1 MSYRN
6 PPIIVDR
13 STDVWGK
20 AIAGF
25 GQQVAQGILSVSEAR
40 RKAEAAQAAQ
50 ARKEAQ
56 AQQKLTTA
64 TRASYMDAARDK
76 YIQIKKNGGLSLA
89 QQFMKQVEI
98 DLNGADGK
106 TGAIDASVQLA
117 LNTSLDA
124 DQRKKY
130 NKIVD
135 SAKMYQA
142 EAVSGFANVMSGLDY
157 AKEKGEDTQ
166 TKPGGWTYKG
176 GNKKEMFSN
185 QLLHY
190 ALDTDVMINDDV
202 IEDRKTYKGKEG
214 EIFVEGIT
222 LVPVEQF
229 NEGGTFAE
237 TLDEGELEDVEKVT
251 KGNKVYY
258 KFSSKK
264 DIRQWDGELVTDIP
278 ALPDYSKVYQ
288 EVNIENDKG
297 SVNTNLV
304 SEIQRTEGGYDYKEK
319 ILDIGTIRKNLE
331 SVMSGQASRIM
342 AGSDQEIQAFTTFA
356 LEKGGMTMKQFNKDY
371 PDRSQRV
378 EYIKNALIDDS
389 INKKFSSEFGSNRLA
404 TAEDVERIKAANP
417 SSTIEVGQEIR
428 FNLDKQAKVEQ
439 EDIDDPTQFEIK
451 VGQAR
456 KAAPGILKEMT
467 SPDTAGSYFKNKKI
481 GGKNIVDVK
490 VIDVP
495 AADSGTGKGDDAKS
509 SKILELKF
517 VSGSS
522 IVKGEKTEF
531 TDTMK
536 FDLNNPTRLKT
547 LIDLLPDSDVLKQEL
562 KDLLDKKLKKV
573 NTGNLPIIKNN

>member
-25 GQQVAQGILSVSEAR
+25 GQQVAQGILSASEAR

-50 ARKEAQ
+50 AKKEAL

-76 YIQIKKNGGLSLA
+76 YIQIKKNSGLSLA

-98 DLNGADGK
+98 DLNGADGEV
-106 TGAIDASVQLA
+106 GAIDASVQLA
-117 LNTSLDA
+117 LNTSLTK
-124 DQRKKY
+124 DQRANY

-135 SAKMYQA
+135 GAKMYQA
-142 EAVSGFANVMSGLDY
+142 EAVSGFANLVSGLDY
-157 AKEKGEDTQ
+157 AKEKSETKDNTQ

-176 GNKKEMFSN
+176 GDNKERFSN

-214 EIFVEGIT
+214 EIFVEGVT

-229 NEGGTFAE
+229 DGDGTFAK
-237 TLDEGELEDVEKVT
+237 TLNENELKDVEKVT
-251 KGNKVYY
+251 KGDKVYY

-264 DIRQWDGELVTDIP
+264 DVREWDGELVTDIP

-288 EVNIENDKG
+288 EVNVEDDKG
-297 SVNTNLV
+297 SINTNLV
-304 SEIQRTEGGYDYKEK
+304 SEIEKTEDGYDVKEK
-319 ILDIGTIRKNLE
+319 ILDIGTIRDNLE

-356 LEKGGMTMKQFNKDY
+356 LEKGGMTMKQFNQDY

-389 INKKFSSEFGSNRLA
+389 INKKFSSEF
-404 TAEDVERIKAANP
+404 E
-417 SSTIEVGQEIR
+417 
-428 FNLDKQAKVEQ
+428 
-439 EDIDDPTQFEIK
+439 
-451 VGQAR
+451 
-456 KAAPGILKEMT
+456 
-467 SPDTAGSYFKNKKI
+467 
-481 GGKNIVDVK
+481 
-490 VIDVP
+490 
-495 AADSGTGKGDDAKS
+495 
-509 SKILELKF
+509 
-517 VSGSS
+517 
-522 IVKGEKTEF
+522 
-531 TDTMK
+531 
-536 FDLNNPTRLKT
+536 
-547 LIDLLPDSDVLKQEL
+547 
-562 KDLLDKKLKKV
+562 
-573 NTGNLPIIKNN
+573 

>member
-25 GQQVAQGILSVSEAR
+25 GQQVAQGILSASEAR

-50 ARKEAQ
+50 ARKEAL

-98 DLNGADGK
+98 DLNGADGEP
-106 TGAIDASVQLA
+106 GAIDASVQLA
-117 LNTSLDA
+117 LNTSLTG
-124 DQRKKY
+124 DQREKY

-135 SAKMYQA
+135 GAKMYQA
-142 EAVSGFANVMSGLDY
+142 EAVSGFANLMSGLDY
-157 AKEKGEDTQ
+157 AKEKGEDMQ

-176 GNKKEMFSN
+176 GNKKERFSN

-229 NEGGTFAE
+229 DGNGTFAE
-237 TLDEGELEDVEKVT
+237 TLDENELKDVEKVT
-251 KGNKVYY
+251 KGDKVYY

-264 DIRQWDGELVTDIP
+264 DVRQWDGELVTDIP

-288 EVNIENDKG
+288 EVNVEDDKG
-297 SVNTNLV
+297 SINTNLI
-304 SEIQRTEGGYDYKEK
+304 SEIEKTEGGYESTEK
-319 ILDIGTIRKNLE
+319 ILDIGTIRDNLE

-342 AGSDQEIQAFTTFA
+342 AGSDQEIQAFLTFG
-356 LEKGGMTMKQFNKDY
+356 LEKGGMTMKQFNETEQDPSK
-371 PDRSQRV
+371 RV
-378 EYIKNALIDDS
+378 EYIKNALINDS
-389 INKKFSSEFGSNRLA
+389 INKKFSSEFGSDRLA
-404 TAEDVERIKAANP
+404 TAKDVERIKAANP
-417 SSTIEVGQEIR
+417 SSKIEVGQEIR
-428 FNLDKQAKVEQ
+428 FSIDKQAKVKPEETKTPTEGEIRRGNYIETVKYLDSRFSI
-439 EDIDDPTQFEIK
+439 EDLNFESIVDLANGEGIK
-451 VGQAR
+451 VEKIYASEEDEKPSKIKIGNLTITQ
-456 KAAPGILKEMT
+456 KSTPKQI
-467 SPDTAGSYFKNKKI
+467 KKI
-481 GGKNIVDVK
+481 ALIAAGVKPKDAQDIIDGKEI
-490 VIDVP
+490 
-495 AADSGTGKGDDAKS
+495 A
-509 SKILELKF
+509 
-517 VSGSS
+517 
-522 IVKGEKTEF
+522 F
-531 TDTMK
+531 T
-536 FDLNNPTRLKT
+536 
-547 LIDLLPDSDVLKQEL
+547 VE
-562 KDLLDKKLKKV
+562 
-573 NTGNLPIIKNN
+573 TGNLPITKNN

>member
-25 GQQVAQGILSVSEAR
+25 GQQVAQGILSASEAR

-50 ARKEAQ
+50 AKKEAL

-76 YIQIKKNGGLSLA
+76 YIQIKKNSGLSLA

-98 DLNGADGK
+98 DLNGADGEV
-106 TGAIDASVQLA
+106 GAIDASVQLA
-117 LNTSLDA
+117 LNTSLTK
-124 DQRKKY
+124 DQRANY

-135 SAKMYQA
+135 GAKMYQA
-142 EAVSGFANVMSGLDY
+142 EAVSGFANLVSGLDY
-157 AKEKGEDTQ
+157 AKEKSETKDNTQ

-176 GNKKEMFSN
+176 GDNKERFSN

-214 EIFVEGIT
+214 EIFVEGVT

-229 NEGGTFAE
+229 DGDGTFAK
-237 TLDEGELEDVEKVT
+237 TLNENELKDVEKVT
-251 KGNKVYY
+251 KGDKVYY

-264 DIRQWDGELVTDIP
+264 DVREWDGELVTDIP

-288 EVNIENDKG
+288 EVNVEDDKG
-297 SVNTNLV
+297 SINTNLV
-304 SEIQRTEGGYDYKEK
+304 SEIEKTEDGYDVKEK
-319 ILDIGTIRKNLE
+319 ILDIGTIRDNLE

-356 LEKGGMTMKQFNKDY
+356 LEKGGMTMKQFNQDY

-389 INKKFSSEFGSNRLA
+389 INKKFSSEFSSFRPA
-404 TAEDVERIKAANP
+404 TDKDVERIKAANP
-417 SSTIEVGQEIR
+417 SSKIEVGQEIR
-428 FNLDKQAKVEQ
+428 FNIDKQSKIEPENVS
-439 EDIDDPTQFEIK
+439 DPTQFEIK
-451 VGQAR
+451 VGQAA
-456 KAAPGILKEMT
+456 KAAPGIFKEMT
-467 SPDTAGSYFKNKKI
+467 SPKTAAAYFKDRKI
-481 GGKNIVDVK
+481 GGEKI
-490 VIDVP
+490 I
-495 AADSGTGKGDDAKS
+495 AARINTSMSEAAGRGSKTP
-509 SKILELKF
+509 KILELDF

-522 IVKGEKTEF
+522 TAKGERTEF

-536 FDLNNPTRLKT
+536 FDLNNTTRLKT
-547 LIDLLPDSDVLKQEL
+547 LIGLLDDSDILKQEL
-562 KDLLDKKLKKV
+562 RKL
-573 NTGNLPIIKNN
+573 IKNPLLK

>member
-25 GQQVAQGILSVSEAR
+25 GQQVAQGILSASEAR

-50 ARKEAQ
+50 AKKEAL

-76 YIQIKKNGGLSLA
+76 YIQIKKNSGLSLA

-98 DLNGADGK
+98 DLNGADGEV
-106 TGAIDASVQLA
+106 GAIDASVQLA
-117 LNTSLDA
+117 LNTSLTK
-124 DQRKKY
+124 DQRANY

-135 SAKMYQA
+135 GAKMYQA
-142 EAVSGFANVMSGLDY
+142 EAVSGFANLVSGLDY
-157 AKEKGEDTQ
+157 AKEKSETKDNTQ

-176 GNKKEMFSN
+176 GDNKERFSN

-214 EIFVEGIT
+214 EIFVEGVT

-229 NEGGTFAE
+229 DGDGTFAK
-237 TLDEGELEDVEKVT
+237 TLNENELKDVEKVT
-251 KGNKVYY
+251 KGDKVYY

-264 DIRQWDGELVTDIP
+264 DVREWDGELVTDIP

-288 EVNIENDKG
+288 EVNVEDDKG
-297 SVNTNLV
+297 SINTNLV
-304 SEIQRTEGGYDYKEK
+304 SEIEKTEDGYDVKEK
-319 ILDIGTIRKNLE
+319 ILDIGTIRDNLE

-356 LEKGGMTMKQFNKDY
+356 LEKGGMTMKQFNQDY

-389 INKKFSSEFGSNRLA
+389 INKKFSSEFDSFRPA
-404 TAEDVERIKAANP
+404 TDKDVERIKAANP
-417 SSTIEVGQEIR
+417 SSKIEVGQEIR
-428 FNLDKQAKVEQ
+428 FNIDKQSKIEPENVS
-439 EDIDDPTQFEIK
+439 DPTQFEIK
-451 VGQAR
+451 VGQAA
-456 KAAPGILKEMT
+456 KAAPGIFKEMT
-467 SPDTAGSYFKNKKI
+467 SPKTAAAYFKDRKI
-481 GGKNIVDVK
+481 GGEKI
-490 VIDVP
+490 I
-495 AADSGTGKGDDAKS
+495 AARINTSMSEAAGRGSKTP
-509 SKILELKF
+509 KILELDF

-522 IVKGEKTEF
+522 TAKGERTEF

-536 FDLNNPTRLKT
+536 FDLNNTTRLKT
-547 LIDLLPDSDVLKQEL
+547 LINLLDDSDILKQEL
-562 KDLLDKKLKKV
+562 RKL
-573 NTGNLPIIKNN
+573 IKNPLLK

>member
-25 GQQVAQGILSVSEAR
+25 GQQVAQGILSASEAR

-50 ARKEAQ
+50 AKKEAL

-76 YIQIKKNGGLSLA
+76 YIQIKKNSGLSLA

-98 DLNGADGK
+98 DLNGADGEV
-106 TGAIDASVQLA
+106 GAIDASVQLA
-117 LNTSLDA
+117 LNTSLTK
-124 DQRKKY
+124 DQRANY

-135 SAKMYQA
+135 GAKMYQA
-142 EAVSGFANVMSGLDY
+142 EAVSGFANLVSGLDY
-157 AKEKGEDTQ
+157 AKEKSETKDNTQ

-176 GNKKEMFSN
+176 GDNKERFSN

-214 EIFVEGIT
+214 EIFVEGVT

-229 NEGGTFAE
+229 DGDGTFAK
-237 TLDEGELEDVEKVT
+237 TLNENELKDVEKVT
-251 KGNKVYY
+251 KGDKVYY

-264 DIRQWDGELVTDIP
+264 DVREWDGELVTDIP

-288 EVNIENDKG
+288 EVNVEDDKG
-297 SVNTNLV
+297 SINTNLV
-304 SEIQRTEGGYDYKEK
+304 SEIEKTEDGYDVKEK
-319 ILDIGTIRKNLE
+319 ILDIGTIRDNLE

-356 LEKGGMTMKQFNKDY
+356 LEKGGMTMKQFNQDY

-389 INKKFSSEFGSNRLA
+389 INKKFSSEFDSFRPA
-404 TAEDVERIKAANP
+404 TDKDVERIKAANP
-417 SSTIEVGQEIR
+417 SSKIEVGQEIR
-428 FNLDKQAKVEQ
+428 FNIDKQSKIEPENVS
-439 EDIDDPTQFEIK
+439 DPTQFEIK
-451 VGQAR
+451 VGQAA
-456 KAAPGILKEMT
+456 KAAPGIFKEMT
-467 SPDTAGSYFKNKKI
+467 SPKTAAAYFKDRKI
-481 GGKNIVDVK
+481 GGEKI
-490 VIDVP
+490 I
-495 AADSGTGKGDDAKS
+495 AARINTSMSEAAGRGSKTP
-509 SKILELKF
+509 KILELDF

-522 IVKGEKTEF
+522 TAKGERTEF

-536 FDLNNPTRLKT
+536 FDLNNKTRLKT
-547 LIDLLPDSDVLKQEL
+547 LINLLDDSDILKQEL
-562 KDLLDKKLKKV
+562 TKL
-573 NTGNLPIIKNN
+573 IKNPLLK

>member
-25 GQQVAQGILSVSEAR
+25 GQQVAQGILSASEAR

-50 ARKEAQ
+50 AKKEAL

-76 YIQIKKNGGLSLA
+76 YIQIKKNSGLSLA

-98 DLNGADGK
+98 DLNGADGEV
-106 TGAIDASVQLA
+106 GAIDASVQLA
-117 LNTSLDA
+117 LNTSLTK
-124 DQRKKY
+124 DQRANY

-135 SAKMYQA
+135 GAKMYQA
-142 EAVSGFANVMSGLDY
+142 EAVSGFANLVSGLDY
-157 AKEKGEDTQ
+157 AKEKSETKDNTQ

-176 GNKKEMFSN
+176 GDNKERFSN

-214 EIFVEGIT
+214 EIFVEGVT

-229 NEGGTFAE
+229 DGDGTFAK
-237 TLDEGELEDVEKVT
+237 TLNENELKNVEKVT
-251 KGNKVYY
+251 KGDKVYY

-264 DIRQWDGELVTDIP
+264 DVREWDGELVTDIP

-288 EVNIENDKG
+288 EVNVEDDKG
-297 SVNTNLV
+297 SINTNLV
-304 SEIQRTEGGYDYKEK
+304 SEIEKTEDGYDVKEK
-319 ILDIGTIRKNLE
+319 ILDIGTIRDNLE

-356 LEKGGMTMKQFNKDY
+356 LEKGGMTMKQFNQDY

-389 INKKFSSEFGSNRLA
+389 INKKFSSEFDSFRPA
-404 TAEDVERIKAANP
+404 TDKDVERIKAANP
-417 SSTIEVGQEIR
+417 SSKIEVGQEIR
-428 FNLDKQAKVEQ
+428 FNIDKQSKIEPENVS
-439 EDIDDPTQFEIK
+439 DPTQFEIK
-451 VGQAR
+451 VGQAA
-456 KAAPGILKEMT
+456 KAAPGIFKEMT
-467 SPDTAGSYFKNKKI
+467 SPKTAAAYFKDRKI
-481 GGKNIVDVK
+481 GGEKI
-490 VIDVP
+490 I
-495 AADSGTGKGDDAKS
+495 AARINTSMSEAAGRGSKTP
-509 SKILELKF
+509 KILELDF

-522 IVKGEKTEF
+522 TAKGERTEF

-536 FDLNNPTRLKT
+536 FDLNNTTRLKT
-547 LIDLLPDSDVLKQEL
+547 LINLLDDSDILKQEL
-562 KDLLDKKLKKV
+562 TKL
-573 NTGNLPIIKNN
+573 IKNPLLK

>member
-25 GQQVAQGILSVSEAR
+25 GQQVAQGILSASEAR

-50 ARKEAQ
+50 AKKEAL

-76 YIQIKKNGGLSLA
+76 YIQIKKNSGLSLA

-98 DLNGADGK
+98 DLNGADGEV
-106 TGAIDASVQLA
+106 GAIDASVQLA
-117 LNTSLDA
+117 LNTSLTK
-124 DQRKKY
+124 DQRANY

-135 SAKMYQA
+135 GAKMYQA
-142 EAVSGFANVMSGLDY
+142 EAVSGFANLVSGLDY
-157 AKEKGEDTQ
+157 AKEKSETKDNTQ

-176 GNKKEMFSN
+176 GDNKERFSN

-214 EIFVEGIT
+214 EIFVEGVT

-229 NEGGTFAE
+229 DGDGTFAK
-237 TLDEGELEDVEKVT
+237 TLNENELKNVEKVT
-251 KGNKVYY
+251 KGDKVYY

-264 DIRQWDGELVTDIP
+264 DVREWDGELVTDIP

-288 EVNIENDKG
+288 EVNVEDDKG
-297 SVNTNLV
+297 SINTNLV
-304 SEIQRTEGGYDYKEK
+304 SEIEKTEDGYDVKEK
-319 ILDIGTIRKNLE
+319 ILDIGTIRDNLE

-356 LEKGGMTMKQFNKDY
+356 LEKGGMTMKQFNQDY

-389 INKKFSSEFGSNRLA
+389 INKKFSSEFDSFRPA
-404 TAEDVERIKAANP
+404 TDKDVERIKAANP
-417 SSTIEVGQEIR
+417 SSKIEVGQEIR
-428 FNLDKQAKVEQ
+428 FNIDKQSKIEPENVS
-439 EDIDDPTQFEIK
+439 DPTQFEIK
-451 VGQAR
+451 VGQAA
-456 KAAPGILKEMT
+456 KAAPGIFKEMT
-467 SPDTAGSYFKNKKI
+467 SPKTAAAYFKDRKI
-481 GGKNIVDVK
+481 GGEKI
-490 VIDVP
+490 I
-495 AADSGTGKGDDAKS
+495 AARINTSMSEAAGRGSKTP
-509 SKILELKF
+509 KILELDF

-522 IVKGEKTEF
+522 TAKGERTEF

-536 FDLNNPTRLKT
+536 FDLNNTTRLKT
-547 LIDLLPDSDVLKQEL
+547 LINLLDDSDILKQEL
-562 KDLLDKKLKKV
+562 RKL
-573 NTGNLPIIKNN
+573 IKNPLLK

>member
-25 GQQVAQGILSVSEAR
+25 GQQVAQGILSASEAR

-50 ARKEAQ
+50 AKKEAL

-76 YIQIKKNGGLSLA
+76 YIQIKKNSGLSLA

-98 DLNGADGK
+98 DLNGADGEV
-106 TGAIDASVQLA
+106 GAIDASVQLA
-117 LNTSLDA
+117 LNTSLTK
-124 DQRKKY
+124 DQRANY

-135 SAKMYQA
+135 GAKMYQA
-142 EAVSGFANVMSGLDY
+142 EAVSGFANLVSGLDY
-157 AKEKGEDTQ
+157 AKEKSETKDNTQ

-176 GNKKEMFSN
+176 GDNKERFSN

-214 EIFVEGIT
+214 EIFVEGVT

-229 NEGGTFAE
+229 DGDGTFAK
-237 TLDEGELEDVEKVT
+237 TLNENELKDVEKVT
-251 KGNKVYY
+251 KGDKVYY

-264 DIRQWDGELVTDIP
+264 DVREWDGELVTDIP

-288 EVNIENDKG
+288 EVNVEDDKG
-297 SVNTNLV
+297 SINTNLV
-304 SEIQRTEGGYDYKEK
+304 SEIEKTEDGYDVKEK
-319 ILDIGTIRKNLE
+319 ILDIGTIRDNLE

-356 LEKGGMTMKQFNKDY
+356 LEKGGMTMKQFNQDY

-389 INKKFSSEFGSNRLA
+389 INKKFSSEFSSFRPA
-404 TAEDVERIKAANP
+404 TDKDVERIKAANP
-417 SSTIEVGQEIR
+417 SSKIEVGQEIR
-428 FNLDKQAKVEQ
+428 FNIDKQSKIEP
-439 EDIDDPTQFEIK
+439 EDVSDPTQFEIK
-451 VGQAR
+451 VGQAA
-456 KAAPGILKEMT
+456 KAAPGIFKEMT
-467 SPDTAGSYFKNKKI
+467 SPKTAAAYFKDRKI
-481 GGKNIVDVK
+481 GGEKI
-490 VIDVP
+490 I
-495 AADSGTGKGDDAKS
+495 AARINTSMSEAAGRGSKTP
-509 SKILELKF
+509 KILELDF

-522 IVKGEKTEF
+522 TAKGERTEF

-536 FDLNNPTRLKT
+536 FDLNNKTRLKT
-547 LIDLLPDSDVLKQEL
+547 LINLLDDSDILKQEL
-562 KDLLDKKLKKV
+562 TKL
-573 NTGNLPIIKNN
+573 IKNPLLK

>member
-25 GQQVAQGILSVSEAR
+25 GQQVAQGILSASEAR

-50 ARKEAQ
+50 ARKEAL

-98 DLNGADGK
+98 DLNGADGEP
-106 TGAIDASVQLA
+106 GAIDASVQLA
-117 LNTSLDA
+117 LNTSLTG
-124 DQRKKY
+124 DQREKY

-135 SAKMYQA
+135 GAKMYQA
-142 EAVSGFANVMSGLDY
+142 EAVSGFANLMSGLDY
-157 AKEKGEDTQ
+157 AKEKGENMQ

-176 GNKKEMFSN
+176 GDKKERFSN

-229 NEGGTFAE
+229 DGNGTFAE
-237 TLDEGELEDVEKVT
+237 TLDENELKDVEKVT
-251 KGNKVYY
+251 KGDKVYY

-264 DIRQWDGELVTDIP
+264 DVRQWDGELVTDIP

-288 EVNIENDKG
+288 EVNVEDDKG
-297 SVNTNLV
+297 SINTNLV
-304 SEIQRTEGGYDYKEK
+304 SEIEKTEGGYESTEK
-319 ILDIGTIRKNLE
+319 ILDIGTIRDNLE

-342 AGSDQEIQAFTTFA
+342 AGSDQEIQAFLTFG
-356 LEKGGMTMKQFNKDY
+356 LEKGGMTMKQFNETEQDPSK
-371 PDRSQRV
+371 RV
-378 EYIKNALIDDS
+378 EYIKNALINDS
-389 INKKFSSEFGSNRLA
+389 INKKFSSEFGSDRLA
-404 TAEDVERIKAANP
+404 TAKDVERIKAANP
-417 SSTIEVGQEIR
+417 SSKIEVGQEIR
-428 FNLDKQAKVEQ
+428 FSIDKQAKVEPEETKTPTEGEIRRGNYIETVKYLDSRFSI
-439 EDIDDPTQFEIK
+439 EDLNFESIVDLANGEGIK
-451 VGQAR
+451 VEKIYASEEDEKPSKIKIGNLTITQ
-456 KAAPGILKEMT
+456 KSTPKQI
-467 SPDTAGSYFKNKKI
+467 KKI
-481 GGKNIVDVK
+481 ALIAAGVKPKDAQDIIDGKEI
-490 VIDVP
+490 
-495 AADSGTGKGDDAKS
+495 A
-509 SKILELKF
+509 
-517 VSGSS
+517 
-522 IVKGEKTEF
+522 F
-531 TDTMK
+531 T
-536 FDLNNPTRLKT
+536 
-547 LIDLLPDSDVLKQEL
+547 VE
-562 KDLLDKKLKKV
+562 
-573 NTGNLPIIKNN
+573 TGNLPITKNN